1 MTKMG
6 PFTYYRLRTETL
18 RLKVSETLPCGEDE
32 YVFADGTIAQIEG
45 GQLIG
50 IGRGETYIL
59 KLTASSQMIWAYKVV
74 VE

>member
-18 RLKVSETLPCGEDE
+18 SLKVGETLPSGEDE
-32 YVFADGTIAQIEG
+32 YVFADGTIVQIEG
-45 GQLIG
+45 GQLTG

-59 KLTASSQMIWAYKVV
+59 KMTASSQMIWAYKVV